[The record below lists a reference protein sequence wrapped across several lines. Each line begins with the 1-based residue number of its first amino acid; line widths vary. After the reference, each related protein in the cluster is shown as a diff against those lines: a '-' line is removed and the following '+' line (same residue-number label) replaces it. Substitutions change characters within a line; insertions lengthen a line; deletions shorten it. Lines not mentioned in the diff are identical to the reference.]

1 MRKSG
6 IAEGRVGAVATAAG
20 LLALVIAATA
30 FGVGS
35 AAAAPPVAGP
45 APTRP
50 VAAPRFVVPV
60 SETEFRI
67 WLPRT
72 SFRAGIYT
80 FAVRNIG
87 RAPHSLRIVGPGV
100 NRATRVL
107 WPRQSANLTV
117 LLRPGRYLLDC
128 PVDNHAARGMRVFI
142 VVR

>member
-6 IAEGRVGAVATAAG
+6 IAEGRVGAVAAAAG
-20 LLALVIAATA
+20 LLALVIATA
-30 FGVGS
+30 ALGVSG
-35 AAAAPPVAGP
+35 AAAAPPAAGP

-50 VAAPRFVVPV
+50 VAARTVVPV

-72 SFRAGIYT
+72 SFRAGVYT

-87 RAPHSLRIVGPGV
+87 RAPHSLRIVGAGV

-107 WPRQSANLTV
+107 GPGQSANLTV

-128 PVDNHAARGMRVFI
+128 PVDNHAARGMRLGIF
-142 VVR
+142 VR